1 MLAGEILRPERVAGA
16 DRLEHCRVGGD
27 GRVAELVAEG
37 IDAGLHLRQPQIDLV
52 LDDIPTEVEAP
63 ASRGTDDAGM
73 EGGVEPGQFRRCLR
87 GAHRVEVALEI
98 NKRQR
103 VGPAGCKAGGARLQ
117 RDPDPEDVDEIVVR
131 QARHTR
137 PATLVKLHH
146 PARLELDQRLAHRC
160 PADSEPLGEHR
171 LREHGAG
178 RKVTGDDR
186 L

>member
-16 DRLEHCRVGGD
+16 DRVEHRRVGGD

-37 IDAGLHLRQPQIDLV
+37 IDARLHLGQPQIDLV
-52 LDDIPTEVEAP
+52 LDDIPTEVKAP
-63 ASRGTDDAGM
+63 APRGTDDAGM
-73 EGGVEPGQFRRCLR
+73 EGGVEPGEFCWCLR

-98 NKRQR
+98 DKRQR
-103 VGPAGCKAGGARLQ
+103 VGTAGCEARRPRLE
-117 RDPDPEDVDEIVVR
+117 RDPNPEDVDEIVMR
-131 QARHTR
+131 QARHAR

-146 PARLELDQRLAHRC
+146 PARLELDQRFANRR

-171 LREHGAG
+171 LREDGAG

>member
-16 DRLEHCRVGGD
+16 DRLEHRRVGGD

-37 IDAGLHLRQPQIDLV
+37 IDARLHLRQPQINLV
-52 LDDIPTEVEAP
+52 LDDVPAEVEAP
-63 ASRGTDDAGM
+63 APRGTDDAGM
-73 EGGVEPGQFRRCLR
+73 EGGVEPGQLCWCLR

-98 NKRQR
+98 DKRQR
-103 VGPAGCKAGGARLQ
+103 VGTAGCEAGGTRLQ
-117 RDPDPEDVDEIVVR
+117 RDPNPEDVDEIVVR

-160 PADSEPLGEHR
+160 PADSQPLGEHR

-178 RKVTGDDR
+178 RKVAGNNR